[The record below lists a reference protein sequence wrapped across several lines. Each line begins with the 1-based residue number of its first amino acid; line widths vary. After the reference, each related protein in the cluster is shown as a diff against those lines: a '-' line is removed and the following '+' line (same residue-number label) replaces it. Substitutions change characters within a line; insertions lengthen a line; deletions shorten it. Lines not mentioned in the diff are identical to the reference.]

1 MTVRG
6 NEYCKVSH
14 IVFSLFCAS
23 LQMFNVVAQNIFL
36 FTGMNNS
43 IRQYTNIIKND
54 QRKDL
59 MHVVFS
65 KYRSV
70 QLSVLF
76 KLLKVDLLN
85 VDCTMQL

>member
-1 MTVRG
+1 M
-6 NEYCKVSH
+6 
-14 IVFSLFCAS
+14 
-23 LQMFNVVAQNIFL
+23 LQGEPHCFFFILCQFADVLSVNVVAQNIFL

-43 IRQYTNIIKND
+43 IRQDTNTIKIY

-65 KYRSV
+65 KYISV
-70 QLSVLF
+70 HLSVLF
-76 KLLKVDLLN
+76 KLLNVDLLN